1 MKGYFR
7 KRGKV
12 WSYTVDIG
20 KDPLTGKRRQKT
32 KGGFRTKK
40 DAERDCA
47 DFISSFNKGSAI
59 IQKDITI
66 KEFMKFFIARSE
78 LKLKPSTFYKQ
89 MNVFNKHIVPRI
101 GHIKLQEFT
110 KHHAQEFI
118 NQLLEKELSPTY
130 IAHICRLARIF
141 FEFALKDDRIVRNPF
156 SDVITPR
163 TKKRSYNVWS
173 VEQLQT
179 FLATAKEWNQ
189 HYYTLYILAA
199 HTGMRIGEVLG
210 LRWRDVDFENK
221 RISVNQ
227 SVYYKER
234 EFVFSDLKTS
244 NSFRMIAVDDVLV
257 KQLKRHK
264 SRQIEGRLAE
274 PFETDYDLVFCR
286 KNGRPLHPEAVRGSF
301 NRMIVRANVP
311 KIRLHDLRHTHATI
325 LLKMRENPKIV
336 SERLGHST
344 VVRTLDTYSH
354 VLPDMQEEAVSK
366 FSDLMNRKFS
376 S

>member
-1 MKGYFR
+1 M
-7 KRGKV
+7 
-12 WSYTVDIG
+12 
-20 KDPLTGKRRQKT
+20 
-32 KGGFRTKK
+32 
-40 DAERDCA
+40 
-47 DFISSFNKGSAI
+47 
-59 IQKDITI
+59 
-66 KEFMKFFIARSE
+66 
-78 LKLKPSTFYKQ
+78 
-89 MNVFNKHIVPRI
+89 
-101 GHIKLQEFT
+101 
-110 KHHAQEFI
+110 
-118 NQLLEKELSPTY
+118 
-130 IAHICRLARIF
+130 
-141 FEFALKDDRIVRNPF
+141 
-156 SDVITPR
+156 ITPR

-264 SRQIEGRLAE
+264 SRQIEARLAE
-274 PFETDYDLVFCR
+274 PFEIDYDLVFCR